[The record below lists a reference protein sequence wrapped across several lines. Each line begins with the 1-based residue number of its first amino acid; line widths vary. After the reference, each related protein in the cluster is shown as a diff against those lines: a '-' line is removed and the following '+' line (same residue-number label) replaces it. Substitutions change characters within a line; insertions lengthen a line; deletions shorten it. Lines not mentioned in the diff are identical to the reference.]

1 MSEKRKLQ
9 TLEHGMLLRSKIV
22 MDNALPELAE
32 IKELV
37 PECLHDRLD
46 KLIERFEDTL
56 CEADIADEV
65 RLLEEYLDAAK
76 CNK

>member
-1 MSEKRKLQ
+1 MSTRNLQ
-9 TLEHGMLLRSKIV
+9 TLEHGMILRSKAV
-22 MDNALPELAE
+22 MDNALPELAA

-46 KLIERFEDTL
+46 KLIKRFEDTL
-56 CEADIADEV
+56 CTADISDDV